1 VVADAMLRQV
11 FLNAKAGLRNHR
23 LRPRSPHHAGFVVFG
38 TASMRNS
45 CYPRLQPLGDA
56 AWIIEYGR
64 AIDGLTHERVMGLA
78 QALTEGKKR
87 GQWPSIVEW
96 VPAYASLTVH
106 FAADEQSDAPLEAAE
121 ALLALARDTA
131 PLLRPGRRWRLP
143 VCFDAE
149 FALDLHELAQACRMS
164 PQQVVALM
172 TGAPFRVYMLGF
184 QPGFPYMGGLPAAL
198 ELPRRA
204 TPRTAVPERSLAV
217 AGRMCAVYPWR
228 SPGGWHLLGRTPLAL
243 FDATIVGDP
252 AWLHPGDE
260 VRWAAIDR
268 ATFDGLER
276 AAAAGTLR
284 RDAWFDASGAGP

>member
-1 VVADAMLRQV
+1 M
-11 FLNAKAGLRNHR
+11 
-23 LRPRSPHHAGFVVFG
+23 SHA
-38 TASMRNS
+38 S
-45 CYPRLQPLGDA
+45 YPRLQPLGDA
-56 AWIIEYGR
+56 AWIVEYGGT
-64 AIDGLTHERVMGLA
+64 IDAATHERVMGLA
-78 QALTEGKKR
+78 QALADGRAR
-87 GQWPSIVEW
+87 GEWPGIVEW
-96 VPAYASLTVH
+96 VPAYTSLTVH
-106 FAADEQSDAPLEAAE
+106 FAGAETSDTALDAAD
-121 ALLALARDTA
+121 ALLALARDSA
-131 PLLRPGRRWRLP
+131 PLARPGRRWRLP

-149 FALDLHELAQACRMS
+149 FAPDLDELAHARGLP

-172 TGAPFRVYMLGF
+172 TRTAFRVYMLGF

-243 FDATIVGDP
+243 FDATIADDP

-260 VRWAAIDR
+260 VHWSAVDR
-268 ATFDGLER
+268 ATFDALER

-284 RDAWFDASGAGP
+284 RETWLATA

>member
-1 VVADAMLRQV
+1 VTPTNNTRSFKSSPATTVPSQ
-11 FLNAKAGLRNHR
+11 
-23 LRPRSPHHAGFVVFG
+23 SPHHPGFVVSG
-38 TASMRNS
+38 SASSMSNS
-45 CYPRLQPLGDA
+45 AYPRLQPLGDA
-56 AWIIEYGR
+56 AWIVEFGS
-64 AIDGLTHERVMGLA
+64 AIDEATHERVMGLA
-78 QALTEGKKR
+78 QALADAR
-87 GQWPSIVEW
+87 ASGQWPDIVEW
-96 VPAYASLTVH
+96 VPAYTSLTVH
-106 FAADEQSDAPLEAAE
+106 FAVDEHRDGALDAAA

-131 PLLRPGRRWRLP
+131 PLSRPGRRWRLP

-149 FALDLHELAQACRMS
+149 FAPDLEELAQARGLT

-172 TGAPFRVYMLGF
+172 TGSAFRVYMLGF

-243 FDATIVGDP
+243 FDATLADDP

-260 VRWAAIDR
+260 VHWVAVDR
-268 ATFDGLER
+268 ANFDELER
-276 AAAAGTLR
+276 AVVAGTLKR
-284 RDAWFDASGAGP
+284 ETWLDA